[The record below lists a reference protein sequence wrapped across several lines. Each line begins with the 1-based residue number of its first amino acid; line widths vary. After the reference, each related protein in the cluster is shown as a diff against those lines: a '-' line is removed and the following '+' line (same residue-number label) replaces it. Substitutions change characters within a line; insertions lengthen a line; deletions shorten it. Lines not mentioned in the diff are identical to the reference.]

1 MKTIGCV
8 LKVICVPLLVCSIF
22 SLMGCYQINEK
33 DYYSNKNNFITGS
46 AIVDNIIFDEENH
59 QLYFWLSGIDEAYQD
74 NTFKLEGA
82 NVDVLIQNNLLETIK
97 VGSHITFAS
106 APRYFGDGYCM
117 PIVALSYNDEVLL
130 PFDVGYANFM
140 SLY

>member
-1 MKTIGCV
+1 MKTIGRV
-8 LKVICVPLLVCSIF
+8 IKVICISLLVCSIISF
-22 SLMGCYQINEK
+22 IGCYQTNEK
-33 DYYSNKNNFITGS
+33 DYYSDKNNFITGT
-46 AIVDNIIFDEENH
+46 AIVDNIIFDEETH

-74 NTFKLEGA
+74 NTFKVEGA
-82 NVDVLIQNNLLETIK
+82 NVDVLLQSNLVETIK
-97 VGSHITFAS
+97 AGSHITFVS

-140 SLY
+140 SLF